1 MKYVFLCLC
10 LAGCVTTTF
19 TPGVQGGGGD
29 VLFEYPKGQY
39 TNLGLVDVG
48 YYRPG
53 WTAPTLTDALPKV
66 REQVHALGGNAFIIR
81 GQRPGQVASR
91 SIIVSAEVLR
101 VP

>member
-1 MKYVFLCLC
+1 M
-10 LAGCVTTTF
+10 
-19 TPGVQGGGGD
+19 
-29 VLFEYPKGQY
+29 LFEYPKGQY
-39 TNLGLVDVG
+39 TNLGLIDVG
-48 YYRPG
+48 YYLPG
-53 WTAPTLTDALPKV
+53 WTAPTLNDALPKV